1 MLSAG
6 SIATGSV
13 LFQSGKVVAAKQKH
27 CQSKVTNYAENI
39 SVHAEKLSESV
50 PRDILISKPEISKS
64 VASSASMAH
73 RLRCLVQSTRRPR
86 QFDQEGCS
94 RDGRIFH
101 HYRAAVVVNDFTHD
115 GQSQPGSVGFPE
127 ANEGIKQRGGNG
139 GRDPGPMIDDA
150 NFK

>member
-50 PRDILISKPEISKS
+50 PRDILISKPEHFQKCRIKRFNGSP
-64 VASSASMAH
+64 SALLGAKH
-73 RLRCLVQSTRRPR
+73 APP
-86 QFDQEGCS
+86 
-94 RDGRIFH
+94 
-101 HYRAAVVVNDFTHD
+101 AAV
-115 GQSQPGSVGFPE
+115 
-127 ANEGIKQRGGNG
+127 
-139 GRDPGPMIDDA
+139 
-150 NFK
+150 